1 MIMKSLWSMVKVS
14 SADGDGDDRKNQI
27 AKT

>member
-1 MIMKSLWSMVKVS
+1 MKSLWSMVKVS